1 MVLVLGSTLGFRLLP
16 LTCSLA
22 STTSCILSA
31 SYFAKEQVA
40 YVESLNITTSQASH
54 LIDFLLY
61 PCLNHSR
68 LKSIAIYV
76 RRYCKY
82 MNTVCNSELPQF
94 ILGKYILL
102 TPKSNK
108 PSRFSHNSLTAY
120 NTRLIYSI
128 TKLKHSI
135 FSFSK
140 SDTYSPIIRL
150 FKFYLEEQS
159 QSLVSP
165 LNNRS
170 GICHFLKFKIVLLI
184 ISLMLGIL
192 NTQNR

>member
-1 MVLVLGSTLGFRLLP
+1 MVRGSTLGFRLLP

-40 YVESLNITTSQASH
+40 YVESLYITTAQAYH

-68 LKSIAIYV
+68 LKSIAIYI

-82 MNTVCNSELPQF
+82 MNTVYVFLIAAIYSREIYFARPEIQQ
-94 ILGKYILL
+94 
-102 TPKSNK
+102 T
-108 PSRFSHNSLTAY
+108 SRFSHNSLTAY

-150 FKFYLEEQS
+150 FKFY
-159 QSLVSP
+159 
-165 LNNRS
+165 
-170 GICHFLKFKIVLLI
+170 
-184 ISLMLGIL
+184 
-192 NTQNR
+192 

>member
-1 MVLVLGSTLGFRLLP
+1 
-16 LTCSLA
+16 
-22 STTSCILSA
+22 
-31 SYFAKEQVA
+31 
-40 YVESLNITTSQASH
+40 
-54 LIDFLLY
+54 
-61 PCLNHSR
+61 
-68 LKSIAIYV
+68 
-76 RRYCKY
+76 
-82 MNTVCNSELPQF
+82 MNTVYVFLIAAIYSREIYFARPEIQQ
-94 ILGKYILL
+94 
-102 TPKSNK
+102 T
-108 PSRFSHNSLTAY
+108 SRFSHNSLTAY